1 MGPGSSSCKPYLQVM
16 LANRACKAILATME
30 NPDRPRR
37 RVLDLEALRL
47 LAQPVRLRIQA
58 QLRHGPA
65 NATTLARAL
74 GESTGLTSH
83 HLRQLAK
90 HGFIEEVPELA
101 RGRERWW
108 RSARLDWRVPPREEQ
123 DPEARALLDQM
134 VRLDLVTDLE
144 EFASAQLRQDAAAGD
159 AWVDQLPY
167 SRVLI
172 RVTADQLR
180 EFFEE
185 YVALLYRYQPAEGQA
200 APDARPVVTSFL
212 AYPAPAPPVTDTAA
226 ADTAPT
232 QEEGQTGTQ

>member
-1 MGPGSSSCKPYLQVM
+1 M
-16 LANRACKAILATME
+16 ANSDQ
-30 NPDRPRR
+30 PSR

-65 NATTLARAL
+65 NATTLARVL

-108 RSARLDWRVPPREEQ
+108 RSARVDWRMPPREEQ
-123 DPEARALLDQM
+123 DPEMRALMDEI
-134 VRLDLVTDLE
+134 VRLDLAADLQ
-144 EFASAQLRQDAAAGD
+144 EFASAQLRQDSADGE

-167 SRVLI
+167 SRGLI
-172 RVTADQLR
+172 YVTAGQLG

-185 YVALLYRYQPAEGQA
+185 YIKLLQRYQPPAGQA
-200 APDARPVVTSFL
+200 PSDARPVVTSFM
-212 AYPAPAPPVTDTAA
+212 AYPAPPPPV
-226 ADTAPT
+226 PN
-232 QEEGQTGTQ
+232 QER

>member
-1 MGPGSSSCKPYLQVM
+1 MGNTDQP
-16 LANRACKAILATME
+16 
-30 NPDRPRR
+30 PRR
-37 RVLDLEALRL
+37 LLDLEALRL

-101 RGRERWW
+101 HGRERWW
-108 RSARLDWRVPPREEQ
+108 RSARVDWRVPPREEQ
-123 DPEARALLDQM
+123 GPETRALLDEI
-134 VRLDLVTDLE
+134 VRLDLAADLQ
-144 EFASAQLRQDAAAGD
+144 EFTSAQVRLDNAAAE

-167 SRVLI
+167 SRGVI
-172 RVTADQLR
+172 HVTADELK

-185 YVALLYRYQPAEGQA
+185 YIKLLLRYQAPAGRIPPE
-200 APDARPVVTSFL
+200 ARPVVTSFM
-212 AYPAPAPPVTDTAA
+212 AYPAPPPPVTGIAEVGI
-226 ADTAPT
+226 DTAPEQQGGET
-232 QEEGQTGTQ
+232 APPDKQG

>member
-1 MGPGSSSCKPYLQVM
+1 MGNTDQP
-16 LANRACKAILATME
+16 
-30 NPDRPRR
+30 PRR
-37 RVLDLEALRL
+37 LLDLEALRL

-108 RSARLDWRVPPREEQ
+108 RSARVDWRVPPREEQ
-123 DPEARALLDQM
+123 GPETRALLDEI
-134 VRLDLVTDLE
+134 VRLDLAADLQ
-144 EFASAQLRQDAAAGD
+144 EFTSAQLRQDNAAGE
-159 AWVDQLPY
+159 AWAGQLPY
-167 SRVLI
+167 SRGVI
-172 RVTADQLR
+172 QVTAGELA

-185 YVALLYRYQPAEGQA
+185 YIKLLRRYQPSAERTP
-200 APDARPVVTSFL
+200 PDARPVVTSFM
-212 AYPAPAPPVTDTAA
+212 AYPAPPPPVAGAAEAGTDAVPGQQGGGTAPP
-226 ADTAPT
+226 
-232 QEEGQTGTQ
+232 GTKG